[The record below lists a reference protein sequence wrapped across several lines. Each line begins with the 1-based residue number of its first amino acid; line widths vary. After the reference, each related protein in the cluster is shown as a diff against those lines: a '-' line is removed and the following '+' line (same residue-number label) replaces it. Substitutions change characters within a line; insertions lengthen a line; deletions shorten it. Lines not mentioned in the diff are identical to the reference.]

1 MQQSFSA
8 IPRSSLLKVVG
19 IGVMILVMLIPMS
32 MTRGVIQDRQ
42 AVNLEAQTD
51 IMNAWATNSSL
62 GARF

>member
-1 MQQSFSA
+1 
-8 IPRSSLLKVVG
+8 
-19 IGVMILVMLIPMS
+19 MILVMLIPMS